1 MLRVL
6 IPQRVRDRHSTLG
19 LFLVLTW
26 ILGVSADLVL
36 AQSAPQTPP
45 AAASAPAPGS
55 RPAPLVIPN
64 RQIVL
69 FRAPFLGYSP
79 LERAEGSAQRI
90 MRAVEKGQ
98 GGDDHR
104 AAGGA

>member
-1 MLRVL
+1 MRQKGKAMLRVL

-45 AAASAPAPGS
+45 AAAW
-55 RPAPLVIPN
+55 
-64 RQIVL
+64 
-69 FRAPFLGYSP
+69 
-79 LERAEGSAQRI
+79 
-90 MRAVEKGQ
+90 
-98 GGDDHR
+98 
-104 AAGGA
+104 